1 MTHETP
7 KSADTVRTQRI
18 TDRAIQT
25 FPAPAQGNQIF
36 YDTQLRGFGVRVT
49 AKGLRSF
56 ILNYRLRGRERRL
69 TIGRYP
75 EWTVNAARKR
85 AAEVR
90 CQVDAGLDPLGERQ
104 RANEAPTVREMF
116 ERFER
121 DYLPRLATKTQ
132 HDYKSAFRRRIFP
145 RMGSMKV
152 ADVTFSDCEAMH
164 RTISKTAPMAANR
177 TVAYFRRTLNLA
189 MTWGWIDRNPTRG
202 LEFNRETK
210 REHYLSPDEIGR
222 VLQALD
228 VHRHQNSCDAIK
240 LMIFTGCRRGGA
252 MTARWDQFDPEFR
265 IWTKP
270 AATTKQ
276 RRLHRTPIC
285 SAASSILQKRFDDAN
300 SEYVF
305 PSVGGK
311 ALKEVRKTW
320 NAVQESAAIPKTR
333 LHDLR
338 HTFASIAVSQG
349 ESLPTIGAML
359 GHTQTSTTARYAHL
373 FDETLREAV
382 KNVEAGLFS
391 LSGERDFK

>member
-18 TDRAIQT
+18 TDRAVQAL
-25 FPAPAQGNQIF
+25 PAPDRGNQIF

-85 AAEVR
+85 AAEIR

-121 DYLPRLATKTQ
+121 DYLPRLAKKTQ

-164 RTISKTAPMAANR
+164 RAISKTAPMAANR
-177 TVAYFRRTLNLA
+177 TIAYYRRTLNLA
-189 MTWGWIDRNPTRG
+189 ITWGWIDRNPTRG
-202 LEFNRETK
+202 LEMNRETK
-210 REHYLSPDEIGR
+210 REHYLSPEEIGR
-222 VLQALD
+222 VLEALEC
-228 VHRHQNSCDAIK
+228 HRNQNSCDAIR
-240 LMIFTGCRRGGA
+240 LMIYTGCRRGEAMGA
-252 MTARWDQFDPEFR
+252 KWTEFSDGFTV
-265 IWTKP
+265 WTKP

-276 RRLHRTPIC
+276 RRLHRVPVPAVVTEM
-285 SAASSILQKRFDDAN
+285 LKRRADDSD
-300 SEYVF
+300 SEFVF
-305 PSVGGK
+305 PSIDGK
-311 ALKEVRKTW
+311 GLREVRKTW
-320 NAVQESAAIPKTR
+320 RRVQEIAGIEETR

-338 HTFASIAVSQG
+338 HSFASLAVSNG
-349 ESLPTIGAML
+349 YSLPLIGALL
-359 GHTQTSTTARYAHL
+359 GHTQAQTTARYAHL
-373 FDETLREAV
+373 FSDPLKEATETLAAAFHKSE
-382 KNVEAGLFS
+382 
-391 LSGERDFK
+391 